1 MKTKT
6 PHKRSNEVQSNSL
19 NTWLTFR
26 QLSHI
31 KTIMM
36 LAVLIALSAC
46 QPPEKSK
53 DKANGV
59 PEVNVATKSE
69 QICEAQI
76 REKINNKQI
85 EYINEPKF
93 TKLIAEANNII
104 HRNENL
110 SEYGFEEVNGQIQE
124 ISKRY
129 IYSVESNPMTI
140 EFAIGLNQEDS
151 KHSMFFKIKSEIN
164 IDNQKTELVQSYSV
178 NQDCV
183 LILKRTSLNQYKK
196 LNEKQIEYSDVA
208 IADSE
213 TVVNN
218 KTTFEVPEGKTSVDF
233 MMSAVTFKENFQAL
247 QKLKTITNPVY
258 IIPTLGFVDIS
269 IRDLPKSEQ
278 NAFGENYLFERQELE
293 INYDAKILASVIFHV
308 DLAKETALTFD
319 SGNQSKTWTLPAH
332 FKGQISLGQV
342 QLGKSYFKS
351 NVSKENLLNDAG
363 YILNTSKK
371 ISYDNFSAYYQSKLM
386 EEKNGS
392 FKYSLVETYPP
403 VTSGKSSPAD
413 LVVNSTIQS
422 DLPEIQ
428 TIAHQISASA
438 KDRSGQVAGI
448 LKYLS
453 KNYTY
458 DYDMLEKEKI
468 RVLTTKEALDRKKGV
483 CQHYAVLYTAIARAL
498 RIPSRIIVGYLIQ
511 GPKTGLHAWVESEIS
526 EGQWQVIEPQNP
538 EGLTKT
544 RTRFYMPLLRGDLL
558 EDMNTS
564 SKKWIMTLF
573 DLKMTADP
581 LLIN

>member
-1 MKTKT
+1 MKTKSLS
-6 PHKRSNEVQSNSL
+6 KRSNDVQSNSL

-36 LAVLIALSAC
+36 LAVLIVLSAC
-46 QPPEKSK
+46 QPPEKTK
-53 DKANGV
+53 GRTDGI
-59 PEVNVATKSE
+59 PEINVATKSE
-69 QICEAQI
+69 QICEVQI
-76 REKINNKQI
+76 RDKINNKQI
-85 EYINEPKF
+85 EYTNEPKF
-93 TKLIAEANNII
+93 TKLIAEANNTI

-110 SEYGFEEVNGQIQE
+110 SEYSFEEVNGQIQE

-129 IYSVESNPMTI
+129 IYNLESNPMTV

-151 KHSMFFKIKSEIN
+151 KHSMFFKIRTEMYTDK
-164 IDNQKTELVQSYSV
+164 QKTEFIQNYSV
-178 NQDCV
+178 NQDCT
-183 LILKRTSLNQYKK
+183 LTLKRTSLNQYKK

-208 IADSE
+208 VADSE
-213 TVVNN
+213 TVVNE

-233 MMSAVTFKENFQAL
+233 MMSGATFKENFQAL
-247 QKLKTITNPVY
+247 QKLKTISNPVY
-258 IIPTLGFVDIS
+258 VIPSLGFVDIS
-269 IRDLPKSEQ
+269 IRDLPRSEQ
-278 NAFGENYLFERQELE
+278 NAFGENYQFDRQEFE
-293 INYDAKILASVIFHV
+293 VNYDGKILANVIFHV

-319 SGNQSKTWTLPAH
+319 SGNQSKTWILPTH
-332 FKGQISLGQV
+332 FKSQISLGQV

-351 NVSKENLLNDAG
+351 NVSQENLVKDAG
-363 YILNTSKK
+363 YILETNKK
-371 ISYDNFSAYYQSKLM
+371 ITYDNFSAYYQSKRVN
-386 EEKNGS
+386 ENNES

-403 VTSGKSSPAD
+403 VTSGQSSPDD
-413 LVVNSTIQS
+413 LLVNSTIQS

-428 TIAHQISASA
+428 SIAHQISASA
-438 KDRSGQVAGI
+438 KDRNGQIAGI

-453 KNYTY
+453 KNYAY

-468 RVLTTKEALDRKKGV
+468 RALTTKEALDRKKGV

-498 RIPSRIIVGYLIQ
+498 KIPSRIIVGYLIQ
-511 GPKTGLHAWVESEIS
+511 GTKTGLHAWVESEIS

-538 EGLTKT
+538 EGLTRT

-573 DLKMTADP
+573 DLKMTAKP
-581 LLIN
+581 LSK

>member
-1 MKTKT
+1 MKTKSLN
-6 PHKRSNEVQSNSL
+6 KRSNEVQSNSL

-46 QPPEKSK
+46 QPPEKAK
-53 DKANGV
+53 DKTDGV
-59 PEVNVATKSE
+59 PEISVATKSE

-76 REKINNKQI
+76 REKIENKQI
-85 EYINEPKF
+85 EYANEQKF
-93 TKLIAEANNII
+93 AKVITEANSII
-104 HRNENL
+104 HRKENL
-110 SEYGFEEVNGQIQE
+110 TEYGFAEVNGQVQE
-124 ISKRY
+124 ISKRF
-129 IYSVESNPMTI
+129 IYSSNSDKTSVE
-140 EFAIGLNQEDS
+140 FKVGLADENS
-151 KHSMFFKIKSEIN
+151 KHSMIFSIESEIN
-164 IDNQKTELVQSYSV
+164 VDNLKIGLIQSYSV
-178 NQDCV
+178 NQDCT
-183 LILKRTSLNQYKK
+183 LSLKRTSLNQLSKK
-196 LNEKQIEYSDVA
+196 NEKQIEYSNVV

-213 TVVNN
+213 IVANE
-218 KTTFEVPEGKTSVDF
+218 KTTYEIPEGKTSVDF
-233 MMSAVTFKENFQAL
+233 MMDTVTFKETFEAMK
-247 QKLKTITNPVY
+247 KLKSVSNPVY
-258 IIPTLGFVDIS
+258 LIPSLGFADMNFS
-269 IRDLPKSEQ
+269 DLPAEVQ
-278 NAFGENYLFERQELE
+278 NAFGETYHFERQQLE
-293 INYDAKILASVIFHV
+293 INYDGKTLVSVIFYV

-319 SGNQSKTWTLPAH
+319 SGDQLKTWILPAH

-351 NVSKENLLNDAG
+351 AVSKENLMNDAG
-363 YILNTSKK
+363 YILDTNK
-371 ISYDNFSAYYQSKLM
+371 IITYDRFSAYYQSKLVS
-386 EEKNGS
+386 ENKES

-403 VTSGKSSPAD
+403 VTSGKSSPDD

-428 TIAHQISASA
+428 SIAKQISASA
-438 KDRSGQVAGI
+438 QSRNGQIAEI

-468 RVLTTKEALDRKKGV
+468 RALTTKEALDRKKGV

-498 RIPSRIIVGYLIQ
+498 KIPSRIIVGYLIQ
-511 GPKTGLHAWVESEIS
+511 GTKTGLHAWVESEIS

-558 EDMNTS
+558 EDINTS
-564 SKKWIMTLF
+564 SKKWIMTLIN
-573 DLKMTADP
+573 LKMMAEP
-581 LLIN
+581 LSK